1 MNKVIITGRL
11 CRETEL
17 RTLPTGSIT
26 TDFTIAVDR
35 RKKDAG
41 ADFIQCV
48 AWGKTAEMLNQ
59 YVHKGEKV
67 GVIGRLQVREY
78 VKDGNKRYVT
88 EVVAEEI
95 EFMQIRRDYTET
107 AEETVT
113 ANGDGLTPSND
124 EDLPF

>member
-67 GVIGRLQVREY
+67 GVTGRLQVREY

-95 EFMQIRRDYTET
+95 EFMQIRRDYTQAADEAT
-107 AEETVT
+107 AD
-113 ANGDGLTPSND
+113 GDGLTPSND

>member
-1 MNKVIITGRL
+1 MNKVVLTGRL

-67 GVIGRLQVREY
+67 GVVGRLQVREY

-95 EFMQIRRDYTET
+95 EFMQIRRDYTQAADEAT
-107 AEETVT
+107 AD
-113 ANGDGLTPSND
+113 GDGLTPSED
-124 EDLPF
+124 EDLPFI

>member
-1 MNKVIITGRL
+1 MNKVVLTGRL

-48 AWGKTAEMLNQ
+48 AWGKTAEMLSQ

-67 GVIGRLQVREY
+67 GVIGRLQVRDY

-95 EFMQIRRDYTET
+95 EFMQIRRDYTQAADEAT
-107 AEETVT
+107 AD
-113 ANGDGLTPSND
+113 GDGLTPSED
-124 EDLPF
+124 EDLPFI